1 MRLVRAP
8 WRRFL
13 PVGLLSFI
21 LLGLAACGGD
31 GSGFPQ
37 SSLHPKGDFAAM
49 VDDVFMTTVYLA
61 AIVFVLVEAGLLWAI
76 WRFRAKPGDGKPK
89 QIHGSTMV
97 EIVWTIIPA
106 VVLAFV
112 AVPTIKTIFQTYQ
125 VPEAAAG
132 AEAPLKVEVIGHQ
145 WWWEFRYPEYG
156 ITTANQLHVPVGRT
170 VDLRMKSAD
179 VLHAFWI
186 PAMAGK
192 RDIFPN
198 RETRIWF
205 TAAEAG
211 EYPGACTEF
220 CGLQHA
226 RMDLYVMAQSA
237 DDFAAWVAQR
247 KRDADSVVTP
257 GLGTITVDTTVRD
270 TLSGTAVA
278 TNRNPA
284 ALPDSATQQA
294 APDVGDPRV
303 AQGKQLFRTKACAG
317 CHSLNSINQP
327 KVTIGPNLAGIATR
341 KMIAAGWLPNT
352 DENLKRWLMH
362 TQEVKPGVKMVVPP
376 MTDAEADA
384 IIAYLRTKR

>member
-21 LLGLAACGGD
+21 LLGLAACD
-31 GSGFPQ
+31 GAKYPQ
-37 SSLHPKGDFAAM
+37 STLHPKGDFAAM
-49 VDDVFMTTVYLA
+49 VDDVFMTTVWLA
-61 AIVFVLVEAGLLWAI
+61 LLVFILVEAGLLWAI
-76 WRFRAKPGDGKPK
+76 WRFRAKPNDPRPK
-89 QIHGSTMV
+89 QIHGSTLV
-97 EIVWTIIPA
+97 EIIWTVIPA

-112 AVPTIKTIFQTYQ
+112 AVPTIKTIFATYT
-125 VPEAAAG
+125 VPEPAAG
-132 AEAPLKVEVIGHQ
+132 SEAPLKVEVIGHQ

-186 PAMAGK
+186 PQMAGK

-211 EYPGACTEF
+211 EFPGACTEF

-226 RMDLYVMAQSA
+226 RMDLYVISQTPAE
-237 DDFAAWVAQR
+237 FAEWVALR

-257 GLGTITVDTTVRD
+257 GAGTVTVDTTIRD
-270 TLSGTAVA
+270 TLSGTRAA
-278 TNRNPA
+278 TDLSPE
-284 ALPDSATQQA
+284 ALPDSAQLA
-294 APDVGDPRV
+294 ANAPGDPRI
-303 AQGKQLFRTKACAG
+303 AQGKELFTKKACIG
-317 CHSLNSINQP
+317 CHQLSSINAR
-327 KVTIGPNLAGIATR
+327 KGMLGPNLAGIGTR
-341 KMIAAGWLPNT
+341 KTIAAGWLPNT
-352 DENLKRWLMH
+352 DANLKWWIMKP
-362 TQEVKPGVKMVVPP
+362 QEVKPGVKMVVPE

-384 IIAYLRTKR
+384 IVAYLRTKR